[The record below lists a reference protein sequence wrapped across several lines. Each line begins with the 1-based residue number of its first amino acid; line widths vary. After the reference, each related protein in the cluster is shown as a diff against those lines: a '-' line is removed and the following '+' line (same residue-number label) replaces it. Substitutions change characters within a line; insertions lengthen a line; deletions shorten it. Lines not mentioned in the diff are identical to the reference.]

1 MKLNDSFL
9 TPPENF
15 QKDLYDSFLMK
26 PYGQAVVARY
36 LYLNLI
42 KVVQEDK
49 TLKITLPHFSIIWKF
64 RQFKKFPKAGA
75 L

>member
-26 PYGQAVVARY
+26 PYGQAVVAGY

-49 TLKITLPHFSIIWKF
+49 TLKITLPHFSII
-64 RQFKKFPKAGA
+64 
-75 L
+75 